1 MTIGP
6 MRREL
11 VRLTPYS
18 TVDGMDNS
26 LDDQGHSAH
35 EPLSCSVIPI
45 TSGWYSFTTCLD
57 LHIRPTCFLFFVH
70 HQQLYMNFEAH
81 LQSSTAQ
88 YKYLFDHLYSK

>member
-1 MTIGP
+1 MTIEP
-6 MRREL
+6 MGREL

-45 TSGWYSFTTCLD
+45 TSG
-57 LHIRPTCFLFFVH
+57 
-70 HQQLYMNFEAH
+70 
-81 LQSSTAQ
+81 
-88 YKYLFDHLYSK
+88 